1 MNVLC
6 RLSDKAMNTIP
17 DLLKDAFEQAKFL
30 TSGYEDKK
38 IINKLGLNY
47 MKIDVCPKDC
57 KLYLGDEK
65 HLEAYNTCGT
75 SRWKPKKKKKIATK
89 ILHYFPLEPRL
100 QRLFPCFKIT
110 LDIRCHA
117 LENNKDWWLRYPTD
131 GEACKTFDLI
141 HPEFALDPQTILL
154 GLATNGFS
162 PTSTLSATYSIWP
175 VFFSPYNLPPWMFMK
190 YTSFIL
196 SMIIPGKKSLGNN
209 IDVYLRP
216 VVEELCELWNDGI
229 EIFDSSLNQN
239 FRLHATLIWTN
250 SDFPGL
256 GMFFGWNTHV
266 GLACL
271 TCSFDAKPCRLYNG
285 KMWCFMS
292 HQHFLS
298 KNYRFRLAHVH
309 FDVNTEKQ
317 NPLLKVSGS
326 NIFG

>member
-1 MNVLC
+1 
-6 RLSDKAMNTIP
+6 MNTIP

-117 LENNKDWWLRYPTD
+117 LENNKDWWLRYPRD
-131 GEACKTFDLI
+131 GEAC
-141 HPEFALDPQTILL
+141 
-154 GLATNGFS
+154 
-162 PTSTLSATYSIWP
+162 
-175 VFFSPYNLPPWMFMK
+175 
-190 YTSFIL
+190 
-196 SMIIPGKKSLGNN
+196 KKSLGNN

-256 GMFFGWNTHV
+256 GMFFGWNTHMLFPTSFFTVMIHLTSQLIEEAELGGLVLYLYMYPIERYIEDIKTSFNRPKRVCDEPNNNETSFVSFIFPPV
-266 GLACL
+266 GKHSMNPHTMDTMSVDLKFLAQ
-271 TCSFDAKPCRLYNG
+271 AP
-285 KMWCFMS
+285 
-292 HQHFLS
+292 
-298 KNYRFRLAHVH
+298 
-309 FDVNTEKQ
+309 
-317 NPLLKVSGS
+317 
-326 NIFG
+326 